1 MPASTPA
8 ERREIAE
15 LGAHARWSR
24 ETNRS
29 AAVAPARA
37 GLVARFDALIP
48 PEVTDPVQRLSMV
61 NHAISAHLIRARR
74 KKQAERKAA
83 RELAAA
89 EARLAELLAADSG
102 GDVA

>member
-1 MPASTPA
+1 MPASNPA

-15 LGAHARWSR
+15 LAAHARWSR

-29 AAVAPARA
+29 TATEPARA
-37 GLVARFDALIP
+37 GLIGKFDALIP

-61 NHAISAHLIRARR
+61 NHAIAEHLIRARR
-74 KKQAERKAA
+74 QKQAERKAA

-89 EARLAELLAADSG
+89 EARLAELIEGGSG
-102 GDVA
+102 DAT